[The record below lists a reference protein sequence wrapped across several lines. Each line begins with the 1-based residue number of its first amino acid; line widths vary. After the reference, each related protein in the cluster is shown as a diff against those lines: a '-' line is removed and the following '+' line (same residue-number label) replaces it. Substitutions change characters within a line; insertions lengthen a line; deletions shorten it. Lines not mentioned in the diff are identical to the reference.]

1 MIASTIRNGP
11 FVTRNDEKIGVQD
24 EKIGVQEAAVHLR
37 PFNLITLFEGQKEQ
51 RSQEATRDTCPIGVS
66 PCKPELLLA
75 PNLYVQPFF

>member
-11 FVTRNDEKIGVQD
+11 FVTRND